1 MIFGTRIG
9 SKKINIQNICKK
21 LYGKSKALEL
31 LKKTGPKKLYV
42 CDKNENTLTLSTKA
56 WKNLR
61 NKNLKNIQTL
71 YYVTETPV
79 KKFPGNGFLFASENG
94 ISENI
99 QIVDINSGCT
109 GFVDALIMSLSSKK
123 KSIIICS
130 EAYSKNNKIFNRSV
144 STLFSDGAS
153 AFIADLSK
161 LKLLDSSFGFSKHT
175 YNDLACNID
184 SNISMDGKKVYDFVS
199 TKVLPSLIK
208 ILKKNYD
215 KKIHRIYIHQGSKF
229 VVNFL
234 REKLKGYCKHIPS
247 NISDKGNFVSATIP
261 ILISEDLKKKPIKF
275 NENILLCSF
284 GVGLAYSFAIVK
296 VNK

>member
-1 MIFGTRIG
+1 MIFGTSTG
-9 SKKINIQNICKK
+9 SKKINIESTCKK
-21 LYGKSKALEL
+21 LFGKSKASEL
-31 LKKTGPKKLYV
+31 LKKTGPKKLLA
-42 CDKNENTLTLSTKA
+42 CNKNENTLTLSSKA

-79 KKFPGNGFLFASENG
+79 KKFPGNGYLFASENN
-94 ISENI
+94 INENI

-109 GFVDALIMSLSSKK
+109 GFVDALTMSLSSQK

-130 EAYSKNNKIFNRSV
+130 EAYSKNIKIFSRSV

-153 AFIADLSK
+153 AFITDLSK
-161 LKLLDSSFGFSKHT
+161 LKLLDSSHGFLKNT
-175 YNDLACNID
+175 YDDLACNINSD
-184 SNISMDGKKVYDFVS
+184 ISMDGKKVYDFVS
-199 TKVLPSLIK
+199 TRVLPSLIK

-229 VVNFL
+229 VVKFL
-234 REKLKGYCKHIPS
+234 KEKLKSYCKHIPS

-261 ILISEDLKKKPIKF
+261 ILISQDLKKKPIKF
-275 NENILLCSF
+275 NENILLCGF
-284 GVGLAYSFAIVK
+284 GVGLAYSHAIIQ